1 MARVIWILAALFC
14 ICCIVALLIAPFV
27 DPPVTRL
34 LSDSLEFMMFCWLL
48 LAAACVLFITKHRL
62 AIIPSCSVPIPPHY
76 SPLPRHLLALNC
88 VLQQ

>member
-1 MARVIWILAALFC
+1 MARVIWVIAAVFC

-34 LSDSLEFMMFCWLL
+34 LSDSIQFLMMCWL
-48 LAAACVLFITKHRL
+48 LAAACVLFVTSHRRAL
-62 AIIPSCSVPIPPHY
+62 IVSQTIS
-76 SPLPRHLLALNC
+76 LPEHIGLSRRHPLALSC